1 MASTPPLPIHC
12 TATGA
17 KLVAPMTAEG
27 ICHRFIAAFAR
38 AQGAPASASTSK
50 PANGLTV
57 ELRFLPQGVAMASV
71 TPIKAGTPR
80 PVQRFEMAVSDRA
93 FTPADIDRLAVDAAA
108 GLRPTSRRQR
118 R

>member
-1 MASTPPLPIHC
+1 MASMPPLPIHC

-17 KLVAPMTAEG
+17 KLVAPMTDEG

-38 AQGAPASASTSK
+38 AHGAPVAASTDK
-50 PANGLTV
+50 PANGLIV

-71 TPIKAGTPR
+71 TPIKADKPQ
-80 PVQRFEMAVSDRA
+80 PMQRFETAVSDRA
-93 FTPADIDRLAVDAAA
+93 FTPADIDRLAGDAVI
-108 GLRPTSRRQR
+108 GLRATQR